1 MPGKGNSAMQQ
12 RPKIWA
18 GVVSLALIIFIF
30 VPLANGAIHILALTG
45 AQATDEA
52 AGATFT
58 NFGTPSLNNLGTAA
72 FLATVTGPGVA
83 TGQETGIWSGNTTA
97 IARTVR
103 AGTPVPGD
111 PSAYFSGFNN
121 PTLDGANQTATVV
134 QLTFTAGTPTPEVV
148 AASGPPGAFA
158 PLYRRG
164 DAAPG
169 LGGPTF
175 NASAI
180 TFVHNVS
187 GQSAFIASV
196 SGAGVSLAN
205 DLVIYAQDA
214 AGDLRL
220 VAREGNAASGTGAGV
235 VFGTLS
241 DFAMNRAGQ
250 VAFQS
255 SLSGT
260 GVGTTNNRGIWSEG
274 GGSLHL
280 VARLGSQAPGAPAGA
295 NFTSVL
301 ATGLQTN
308 DLGHVAF
315 IGFSQHIGGGSDDQG
330 VWSDR
335 TGVLAPVV
343 FDGQAAPGI
352 GGGVTIGAMRE
363 AILNG
368 VDKAAYIASVEGPGV
383 TSNNTYGVWS
393 EANGGPRLV
402 ARQGNVAPGVTDGAA
417 FKFFEALAMNRQGQ
431 AAFYGT
437 LMGTGVTTTND
448 NGLWAEDANGALR
461 LLVREGGLI
470 QIGPSDTRTVS
481 GLSFIGNSA
490 GQDGRRSAFNDRGE
504 LAALARFTDGSG
516 AILLWDDTFNLPGDF
531 NHDRTVDTA
540 DYVAWRKTD
549 GTPTGYDSWRSH
561 FGDTAGAGSSALT
574 NAAIPEPAA
583 IVTLTMGTLV
593 TCFRRRG
600 ELAP

>member
-1 MPGKGNSAMQQ
+1 MEQGP
-12 RPKIWA
+12 RICA
-18 GVVSLALIIFIF
+18 GVVFLGLFIFDF
-30 VPLANGAIHILALTG
+30 VPLANGAVHILALTG
-45 AQATDEA
+45 AQAADEA

-83 TGQETGIWSGNTTA
+83 TGQETGIWSGNSAA

-111 PSAYFSGFNN
+111 SSAYFSGFNN
-121 PTLDGANQTATVV
+121 PALDGANQTATVV
-134 QLTFTAGTPTPEVV
+134 QVSFTAGTPSPEVI

-175 NASAI
+175 NASAL
-180 TFVHNVS
+180 TLVHNVS
-187 GQSAFIASV
+187 GQTAFNASV
-196 SGAGVSLAN
+196 SGAGVSSVN

-214 AGDLRL
+214 GGVLRL
-220 VAREGNAASGTGAGV
+220 VAREGNAAPGTGAGV

-241 DFAMNRAGQ
+241 DFAMNSAGE

-260 GVGTTNNRGIWSEG
+260 GVGSTNNRGIWSEG

-280 VARLGSQAPGAPAGA
+280 VARTGSQAPGAPAA
-295 NFTSVL
+295 NFNSFL

-352 GGGVTIGAMRE
+352 GGGVTIAAMRE

-368 VDKAAYIASVEGPGV
+368 VDKAAYIAAVEGPGV

-393 EANGGPRLV
+393 EAIGGPRLV

-417 FKFFEALAMNRQGQ
+417 FKFFEALATNREGQ

-437 LMGTGVTTTND
+437 LMGTGVTTAND
-448 NGLWAEDANGALR
+448 NGLWAEDANGTLH
-461 LLVREGGLI
+461 LLVREGGSI
-470 QIGPSDTRTVS
+470 QIGPSDTRTVQ
-481 GLSFIGNSA
+481 GLGFIGNSA

-504 LAALARFTDGSG
+504 LAAFARFTDGSG
-516 AILLWDDTFNLPGDF
+516 AVLLWDDTFNLPGDF
-531 NHDRTVDTA
+531 NHDSTVDAA
-540 DYVAWRKTD
+540 DYVVWRKTD
-549 GTPTGYDSWRSH
+549 GTPTGYDKWRLH
-561 FGDTAGAGSSALT
+561 FGHSAGAGSSALT
-574 NAAIPEPAA
+574 NAAIPEPAT
-583 IVTLTMGTLV
+583 IVTLIMGPLV
-593 TCFRRRG
+593 MCFRRRG
-600 ELAP
+600 QHVP